1 MHVPVQEN
9 TSDLSFA
16 ENSTVPLTTTNRYYR
31 PELDVLRLVA
41 FLLVF
46 FTHRMDLA
54 HINRHIHP
62 WRYNLSLIG
71 VFGVPVF
78 FLLSA
83 FLITELLTREQQQT
97 GRIHLKAFYTRR
109 ILRIWPLYFAA
120 FFGLAALTRFIPY
133 AGITTPGSWLAFTLF
148 SGNWYICKYG
158 WLRAYP
164 VNPLWSIS
172 VEEQFYLTIPL
183 IALYCRRRGLIAVCL
198 ALIAVAYLAI
208 FLYAQ
213 YPQTGFSSQWTNSF
227 VQFQFFS
234 AGTLL
239 SLALRGRLPQLN
251 LIVRIGTAAA
261 AICCWLIA
269 FLKFGVEADNP
280 HPANALGSLI
290 GWAFVL
296 GGTVLLFLSLL
307 GTSSKYLP
315 KAAIY
320 LGRISYGLYIFH
332 AFVLFL
338 VFHVWKVRLTHLS
351 VALRLSY
358 WRDALGTIIA
368 LTLTILVAMLS
379 YHFFEKPFLRLK
391 KRFTFVPSRD

>member
-1 MHVPVQEN
+1 MIH
-9 TSDLSFA
+9 
-16 ENSTVPLTTTNRYYR
+16 RYYR
-31 PELDVLRLVA
+31 PELDVLRLIA

-54 HINRHIHP
+54 PIDSHIHP

-97 GRIHLKAFYTRR
+97 GKVHLKAFYTRR
-109 ILRIWPLYFAA
+109 VLRIWPLYFAA
-120 FFGLAALTRFIPY
+120 FFGLAALTRFVPH

-158 WLRAYP
+158 WLNAYP

-183 IALYCRRRGLIAVCL
+183 IARYGRRRGLIAICIGLLV
-198 ALIAVAYLAI
+198 VAYLAI

-213 YPQTGFSSQWTNSF
+213 HPSAGFSSQWTNSF
-227 VQFQFFS
+227 VQFQFFA

-239 SLALRGRLPQLN
+239 SLLLRGRLPELN
-251 LIVRIGTAAA
+251 LIFRAIIFVA
-261 AICCWLIA
+261 AISCGLIA

-280 HPANALGSLI
+280 HPANALGSLT

-296 GGTVLLFLSLL
+296 AGTILLFLALL
-307 GTSSKYLP
+307 GTSAKYLP
-315 KAAIY
+315 KAAVY

-332 AFVLFL
+332 AFVLFM
-338 VFHVWKVRLTHLS
+338 VFHVWKVRLTELS
-351 VALRLSY
+351 LTLHLSY
-358 WRDALGTIIA
+358 WRDALGTVITLA
-368 LTLTILVAMLS
+368 LTILVAVLS
-379 YHFFEKPFLRLK
+379 YRFFEKPFLQLK